1 MMVMK
6 ILYFFTLLLWSLLLV
21 HQTARADGVIHLAFD
36 ETFSSSSVQGG
47 RDGNFSAGSGKPY
60 YDIEGWSGSNDT
72 KIYGASKC
80 IRFGTSDTNGSCTT
94 PEIILIGTGKMATL
108 TFEAAGWISG
118 TNTLTVT
125 ANEGVTLS
133 GNTQITLTNGSW
145 TAYTV
150 NITQNTATY
159 VQLTFTGKRGF
170 LDDVKVE
177 ETVTAID
184 APTLT
189 DEFSFWPNTTE
200 ANAAKTVTLAPS
212 DSTTVYY
219 TTDGSTPSNTNG
231 QVATLTSNVAI
242 MGTTT
247 VKAIAYY
254 ETVASSVVSKTYT
267 QGTTVN
273 SISAF
278 RNLSDNAEARLYLA
292 DDGSHESR
300 VLYYDAT
307 HNELYVRDKTGSLCI
322 DFGET
327 ATFNPIPQYNQHV
340 AGWIVGKKVTD
351 NGLPKLLATSNT
363 NTDYLAIAAPVTESQ
378 TEPASIS
385 NTDIDSHLADW
396 VTVNEQRVGTD
407 LAVSNRFGTDVY
419 DGALADLSGIVISN
433 DGVSQ
438 IAPIT
443 QNDIPAVVY
452 VLDEQQA
459 FVSPSSD
466 IDDVTIRLKRTLS
479 SSSWNTFAVPFDITT
494 INGRI
499 REYDHADGTTM
510 VFTDVSAVEAGKPY
524 LVKPADDIVN
534 PVYSNVTLSATP
546 ARTITDG
553 GYSFVAIYSPTDLA
567 TDHTEQ
573 FLKTDGKLYYP
584 TASGT
589 RMRGMRAFFRTPVA
603 QGARLAGLDETTTD
617 IVELKNSSTEGLKD
631 SGMEELSFFDLQGRR
646 VSGAAKKGIYI
657 MRSQEGRLQ
666 GKNGKKIVIR

>member
-1 MMVMK
+1 MVMK
-6 ILYFFTLLLWSLLLV
+6 RLYFFSLLLWSLLLV
-21 HQTARADGVIHLAFD
+21 HQTAWADGVIHLALD
-36 ETFSSSSVQGG
+36 ETFDVNNGTGG
-47 RDGNFSAGSGKPY
+47 RDDKGFSGNIASNNII
-60 YDIEGWSGSNDT
+60 YDIDGWSGSVV
-72 KIYGASKC
+72 YGGYQC
-80 IRFGTSDTNGSCTT
+80 LRFGNSSNSGSCTT
-94 PEIILIGTGKMATL
+94 PEIILIGTGKTAKL
-108 TFEAAGWISG
+108 TFNAAGWSSG

-133 GNTQITLTNGSW
+133 DDTEITLTNSEW
-145 TAYTV
+145 TSYTV
-150 NITQNTATY
+150 NITLTTATY

-177 ETVTAID
+177 ETVTAIN

-189 DEFSFWPNTTE
+189 DEYSFWPNTTE

-231 QVATLTSNVAI
+231 QVAMLTSNVAI
-242 MGTTT
+242 TGTTT

-273 SISAF
+273 SISEF
-278 RNLSDNAEARLYLA
+278 RNLTDNAEARIFFK
-292 DDGSHESR
+292 DDNSHETR

-307 HNELYVRDKTGSLCI
+307 HNELYVRDKTGALCI

-327 ATFNPIPQYNQHV
+327 ATFNPTLQYNQHV

-378 TEPASIS
+378 TEPASIN

-396 VTVNEQRVGTD
+396 VTINEQRVGTD

-419 DGALADLSGIVISN
+419 NGALVDLSGIVIPNGS
-433 DGVSQ
+433 GKQ

-443 QNDIPAVVY
+443 QNEIPAVVY

-459 FVSPSSD
+459 FVSPD
-466 IDDVTIRLKRTLS
+466 ENIEDVTIRLKRTLS
-479 SSSWNTFAVPFDITT
+479 SSNWNTFAVPFDITT
-494 INGRI
+494 MNGRI

-510 VFTDVSAVEAGKPY
+510 IFKDASGIEAGKPY
-524 LVKPADDIVN
+524 LVKPTEDIVN
-534 PVYSNVTLSATP
+534 PVYSNATLSATP

-553 GYSFVAIYSPTDLA
+553 GYSYVAIYSPTDLA

-584 TASGT
+584 TANGT

-603 QGARLAGLDETTTD
+603 QGARLVGLDETTTGIEGLTD
-617 IVELKNSSTEGLKD
+617 SGIEELK
-631 SGMEELSFFDLQGRR
+631 FFDLQGRR

-657 MRSQEGRLQ
+657 V
-666 GKNGKKIVIR
+666 NGKKIVIR